1 MVQGS
6 WIDYAQKHK
15 AICFQLEHR
24 FYGESHPTEDM
35 SVKNLVYLTSTQAL
49 ADLAGFITAMNEA
62 HNLTDAKWISFGGID
77 FWRFITLCHV
87 HFLFSKICL

>member
-1 MVQGS
+1 
-6 WIDYAQKHK
+6 
-15 AICFQLEHR
+15 
-24 FYGESHPTEDM
+24 M

-77 FWRFITLCHV
+77 F
-87 HFLFSKICL
+87 